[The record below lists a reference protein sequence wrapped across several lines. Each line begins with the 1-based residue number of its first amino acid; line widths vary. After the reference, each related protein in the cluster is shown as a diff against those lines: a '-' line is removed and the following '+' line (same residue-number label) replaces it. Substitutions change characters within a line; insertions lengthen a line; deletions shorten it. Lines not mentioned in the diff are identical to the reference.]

1 MTTTV
6 DIRLYE
12 AAGAVWAVRVLGI
25 TPSLLSTTKLPPVG
39 QLKVVV
45 VFQFELILS
54 TLLTITT
61 THVLRCCRGNV
72 GGVGAAI
79 KEHVF
84 ASDCSTKYDVD
95 SRVHGVT

>member
-6 DIRLYE
+6 DIRFYE

-45 VFQFELILS
+45 FLFSL
-54 TLLTITT
+54 
-61 THVLRCCRGNV
+61 N
-72 GGVGAAI
+72 
-79 KEHVF
+79 
-84 ASDCSTKYDVD
+84 
-95 SRVHGVT
+95 